1 VPRPKPQKTRNAGQ
15 WTDARYHSFVMSAL
29 RRAQWPPKYA
39 SIARAYVRDGV
50 NPKTGKPCKL
60 HRCPQC
66 SQLYPKGQ
74 MQADHIN
81 PVVPL
86 SGFDSWD
93 GVISRLYCEADNFQ
107 PICKSCHKIKSKQ
120 ENKQRKENRIKHGP

>member
-1 VPRPKPQKTRNAGQ
+1 MPRIKPQKTRNAGQ
-15 WTDARYHSFVMSAL
+15 WTEARYHSFVMSAL
-29 RRAQWPPKYA
+29 RRAQWPPKYV
-39 SIARAYVRDGV
+39 SIAKAYVRDGI

-60 HRCPQC
+60 HKCPQC
-66 SQLYPKGQ
+66 SRLYPKGQ

-93 GVISRLYCEADNFQ
+93 GVIARLYCEDSGFQ
-107 PICKSCHKIKSKQ
+107 PICKSCHKDKSKL
-120 ENKQRKENRIKHGP
+120 ENQQRRINKK

>member
-1 VPRPKPQKTRNAGQ
+1 MKPPKTRAGNR
-15 WTDARYHSFVMSAL
+15 WTEARYHSFVMSAL

-39 SIARAYVRDGV
+39 SIAKAYVKDGL

-66 SQLYPKGQ
+66 HQLYPKGK
-74 MQADHIN
+74 MQADHIS

-93 GVISRLYCEADNFQ
+93 GVIARLYCEADSFQ
-107 PICKSCHKIKSKQ
+107 PICKPCHKVKSKE
-120 ENKQRKENRIKHGP
+120 ENKQRKENKIKNGH